1 MSLRFRRFPLAALV
15 IVPLAWLPTGVAR
28 ADVVPADTE
37 RRVEN
42 PCGAPVP
49 QPALPAVL
57 DKVRAMDASSLLA
70 HELSQALFLGH
81 HH

>member
-1 MSLRFRRFPLAALV
+1 MSLKYRRFPLAALV

-49 QPALPAVL
+49 QPAVQAMS
-57 DKVRAMDASSLLA
+57 DEVRRMDASSLLA
-70 HELSQALFLGH
+70 HELGQALFLGH
-81 HH
+81 RH